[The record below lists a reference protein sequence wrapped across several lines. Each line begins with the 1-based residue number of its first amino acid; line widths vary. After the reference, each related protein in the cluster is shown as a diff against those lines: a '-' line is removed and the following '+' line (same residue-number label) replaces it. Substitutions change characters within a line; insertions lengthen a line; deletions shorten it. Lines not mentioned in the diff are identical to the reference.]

1 MELLRYQMEL
11 GDFLSLSQS
20 IEQELLLERIK
31 KQHREILN
39 KLLPEID
46 MHFSAVIEQKN
57 YFFSKLRSAYE
68 AFCRFSELL
77 KDHSYMEE
85 HIVFPELALEEKPMI
100 AAIRDFIL
108 NHDDFEAM
116 IQELLLNIRFTL
128 QPLLELLPFRI
139 LLLKMEHLQLL
150 LSEHNTLENLLF
162 SDFLF
167 EE

>member
-1 MELLRYQMEL
+1 MELLRHQMES
-11 GDFLSLSQS
+11 GNFLSLSQS
-20 IEQELLLERIK
+20 VEQAFLLERIK
-31 KQHREILN
+31 KQHREILH
-39 KLLPEID
+39 KILPEID
-46 MHFSAVIEQKN
+46 MHFSAVIEQGN
-57 YFFSKLRSAYE
+57 SFYSEIMPAFE

-77 KDHSYMEE
+77 KDHIYMEE
-85 HIVFPELALEEKPMI
+85 NIVFPKLALEEKPNI

-116 IQELLLNIRFTL
+116 IQELLCDVRLTL
-128 QPLLELLPFRI
+128 EPLLELLPFRI

-150 LSEHNTLENLLF
+150 LSEHNTLEELLF